1 MYRCRD
7 HLSSI
12 SAYIEYHQ
20 KTKSLTYWRFYKA
33 IIYFSNTF
41 FFSWFRRRQNGPLI
55 RKLATST
62 TVPSLA
68 RIFLYTIFDLQS
80 SRVKSSF
87 SFSSSTVI
95 KLLFLSIVIA
105 TLQSQKSSETND
117 HNSKD
122 SSISGKK
129 PITLI

>member
-1 MYRCRD
+1 LYRCRD

-68 RIFLYTIFDLQS
+68 RIFLYAIFDLQS
-80 SRVKSSF
+80 SRVKS

>member
-87 SFSSSTVI
+87 SSSTVI

>member
-1 MYRCRD
+1 LYRCRD

-87 SFSSSTVI
+87 SSSTVI